1 MQTSDSI
8 LITGS
13 TGFVGKNLVNKLKEL
28 GYTKLLTPKIDLTNQ
43 LQTNHYFREHKP
55 DYVIHLAAIVGGIAK
70 NISDPYKF
78 LNENLMMQSN
88 VINASIDNKVK
99 KFLFLSS
106 SCCYPKDYPIQPLKE
121 EYMMKGDLEP
131 TNYGY
136 ALAKI
141 AGMKMCEYA
150 NKQTD
155 TRFITLV
162 PCNLYGPGDHFD
174 LQNSHALAALVMK
187 TFDAI
192 KQRNKSV
199 VVWGSG
205 NQRREWLYIDDLI
218 NCLVWSMQNLEK
230 TDTFLNVGTG
240 IDISMN
246 DLANEII
253 EFVNYKKLIVTKE
266 NTLTIENDLSKPDGM
281 MKKCLD
287 VSNINALGWK
297 AKTELK
303 DGIAN
308 TFKYYYNYV
317 YKKSKG
323 YNFGK

>member
-28 GYTKLLTPKIDLTNQ
+28 GYTNLLLPKIDLTNQ

-55 DYVIHLAAIVGGIAK
+55 DYVIHLAARVGGIAK
-70 NISDPYKF
+70 NIAEPYKF

-88 VINASIDNKVK
+88 VINAAIDNKVK

-121 EYMMKGDLEP
+121 EYMMKADLEP

-174 LQNSHALAALVMK
+174 LQSSHALAALIMK
-187 TFDAI
+187 TFIAVI
-192 KQRNKSV
+192 KNENEAKIS
-199 VVWGSG
+199 VWGSG

-218 NCLVWSMQNLEK
+218 DCLLWSMENLEK
-230 TDTFLNVGTG
+230 TETFLNVGTG

-246 DLANEII
+246 DLAQEII
-253 EFVNYKKLIVTKE
+253 KPFGISQYNQ
-266 NTLTIENDLSKPDGM
+266 NLTIQNDLSKPDGM

-297 AKTELK
+297 AKTSLR
-303 DGIAN
+303 DGIRN
-308 TFKYYYNYV
+308 TLRYYAELIHENYRT
-317 YKKSKG
+317 KSV
-323 YNFGK
+323 